1 MPTQGNDDGSGAAI
15 LEAVKRIA
23 FGLALAGLALFWLG
37 CRGGGSGRTS
47 PRVLLIG
54 IDGADLQIIDRLIAG
69 GKLPAFQ
76 RLEREGAFG
85 SLRSQEPLLSPIVWT
100 TIATGR
106 KPEDHGV
113 LDFVEV
119 GADGRPTPITSAR
132 RRVPALWNI
141 ASEFGK
147 TSGFVGWYA
156 SYPAERVKGFEVS
169 DRLAFHQ
176 VRSARASA
184 GATFPERLVEDLRKE
199 FGEPVPDIAA
209 VSARFITNPQA
220 ALTPDGSRRLGELA
234 KIFATGEYYRKIVP
248 ALERKYRPDLLAVYF
263 EGIDA
268 CGHLFMEDAPPKR
281 PEVSEADF
289 QAFRNTVDRYYEY
302 QDEVLADLLRLEGPD
317 TVTLIVSDHGFK
329 SGDIRP
335 MISGRADTGLAPLWH
350 RLSGVVF
357 VHGQP
362 ARAGARIAQAT
373 IYDIAPTV
381 LALLQVPV
389 ARDLTG
395 HPLMDAFS
403 PATILAEKRIDRY
416 EPLSPRPTPPAGAG
430 DSEAIAKLA
439 ALGYLSGSGKTMPHD
454 ADGRTAS
461 SYINEGLVRSHS
473 RDWEGALRAYGT
485 ASRLDPKN
493 VNALA
498 PAAAIYI
505 RRRDYGK
512 AAELL
517 DRASLAD
524 PNHFWV
530 HLQRASL
537 DLQTGLLSDA
547 GREIASAEKIDERLP
562 GLHLLKAR
570 VEKAAGDPGRALAEL
585 DRAGA
590 LTDSDEIRGELLLL
604 RAEIETGRGRYAEA
618 EAALDGAVR
627 FAPPGELAGAR
638 GELAFARHDGAAAE
652 RAFRSAIDSDPE
664 SSALERR
671 LGETLGA
678 VENYPESEA
687 AFRRAIAKSKTTEE
701 KESAFGDLSLLYQRQ
716 GREPQTIAVLRES
729 VKAAP
734 DSNVLWG
741 MLGAALGRAGELDS
755 AIEAYERSISLKP
768 TALACKT
775 LAALVFER
783 RKDSVRAIALWR
795 QSLAL
800 DPKQPDVIAFLNRY
814 AR

>member
-1 MPTQGNDDGSGAAI
+1 
-15 LEAVKRIA
+15 VKR
-23 FGLALAGLALFWLG
+23 LAISLGLAGLAVFWLG
-37 CRGGGSGRTS
+37 CPGGGGGRAS

-54 IDGADLQIIDRLIAG
+54 IDGADLQIIDRLIVE
-69 GKLPAFQ
+69 GKLPTFQ

-85 SLRSQEPLLSPIVWT
+85 PLRSQEPLLSPIVWT

-106 KPEDHGV
+106 RPEDHGV
-113 LDFVEV
+113 LDFVEI

-176 VRSARASA
+176 VRSARATA
-184 GATFPERLVEDLRKE
+184 GATYPERLVEDLRKE
-199 FGEPVPDIAA
+199 FGEPAPDLAA
-209 VSARFITNPQA
+209 VKARFVASPEA

-234 KIFATGEYYRKIVP
+234 KIFATSEYYRKIVP
-248 ALERKYRPDLLAVYF
+248 ALQRKYRPDLLAVYF

-281 PEVSEADF
+281 PEVSDADF
-289 QAFRNTVDRYYEY
+289 QAFRNTVDHYYEY

-329 SGDIRP
+329 TGEIRP

-362 ARAGARIAQAT
+362 ARAGGRIAQAT
-373 IYDIAPTV
+373 IYDVAPTV

-389 ARDLTG
+389 ARDLAG
-395 HPLMDAFS
+395 HPLLDAFS
-403 PATILAEKRIDRY
+403 PGTIVAEKRIDRY
-416 EPLSPRPTPPAGAG
+416 EPLSPRPTPQAVAG

-439 ALGYLSGSGKTMPHD
+439 ALGYLSGAGKTMAHD
-454 ADGRTAS
+454 ADGRTVS
-461 SYINEGLVRSHS
+461 SFINEGLVRTHS

-485 ASRLDPKN
+485 ASRLDPSN

-537 DLQTGLLSDA
+537 DLQTGLLSA
-547 GREIASAEKIDERLP
+547 AAQELVAAEKIDERLP

-570 VEKAAGDPGRALAEL
+570 VENARGQPSRALEEL
-585 DRAGA
+585 DRAWS
-590 LTDSDEIRGELLLL
+590 LTDSDEIRGEILLF
-604 RAEIETGRGRYAEA
+604 RAEIETGLGRYSEA
-618 EAALDGAVR
+618 EAALERAGR
-627 FAPPGELAGAR
+627 FAPVGELAGAR

-652 RAFRSAIDSDPE
+652 RAFRAAVDSDPG
-664 SSALERR
+664 SSPFERR

-678 VENYPESEA
+678 LERYPESEA
-687 AFRRAIAKSKTTEE
+687 ALRRAIAKAKTKEE
-701 KESAFGDLSLLYQRQ
+701 KESSYGDLSLLYQRQ
-716 GREPQTIAVLRES
+716 GSEPQTLAVLRQG
-729 VKAAP
+729 VTAAP
-734 DSNVLWG
+734 DSNLLWG
-741 MLGAALGRAGELDS
+741 MLGAAFGRAGELD
-755 AIEAYERSISLKP
+755 AATEAYEKSISLKP

-783 RKDSVRAIALWR
+783 RKDPARAVALWR

-800 DPKQPDVIAFLNRY
+800 DPNQPDVTAFLRRY

>member
-1 MPTQGNDDGSGAAI
+1 
-15 LEAVKRIA
+15 VKRLA
-23 FGLALAGLALFWLG
+23 FGLALAGLAFLWLG
-37 CRGGGSGRTS
+37 CPGGGRGRTS
-47 PRVLLIG
+47 PRVFLIG
-54 IDGADLQIIDRLIAG
+54 VDGADLQIIDRLIAE
-69 GKLPAFQ
+69 GKLPTFQ

-85 SLRSQEPLLSPIVWT
+85 PLRSQEPLLSPIVWT

-199 FGEPVPDIAA
+199 FGEPAPDLAT
-209 VSARFITNPQA
+209 VSARFVTNPQA
-220 ALTPDGSRRLGELA
+220 AITPDGSRRLNELA

-268 CGHLFMEDAPPKR
+268 CGHLFMEDAAPRR

-329 SGDIRP
+329 SGEIRP

-357 VHGQP
+357 VHGLP
-362 ARAGARIAQAT
+362 ARAGARIARAT

-389 ARDLTG
+389 ASDLAG
-395 HPLMDAFS
+395 HPLLEAFS
-403 PATILAEKRIDRY
+403 AGAILAEKRIDHY
-416 EPLSPRPTPPAGAG
+416 EPLSPRPTPRAVAG
-430 DSEAIAKLA
+430 DPEAIAKLA
-439 ALGYLSGSGKTMPHD
+439 ALGYLSGSGKPIAHD

-461 SYINEGLVRSHS
+461 SFLNEGLVRTHS
-473 RDWEGALRAYGT
+473 RDWEGALQAYGK
-485 ASRLDPKN
+485 ASQLDPKN

-505 RRRDYGK
+505 RRRDYAR

-524 PNHFWV
+524 PNNFWV

-537 DLQTGLLSDA
+537 DLQTGLVSDA
-547 GREIASAEKIDERLP
+547 VREIAAAEKIDERLP

-570 VEKAAGDPGRALAEL
+570 VENAAGDPSGALAEL

-590 LTDSDEIRGELLLL
+590 LTDSDEIRGEILLL
-604 RAEIETGRGRYAEA
+604 RAEIETGRGRYTEA

-638 GELAFARHDGAAAE
+638 GELAFARHDGDAAE
-652 RAFRSAIDSDPE
+652 RAFRSAIESDPG

-678 VENYPESEA
+678 IEKYSESEA

-701 KESAFGDLSLLYQRQ
+701 KGSAFGDLSLLYQRQ
-716 GREPQTIAVLRES
+716 GKEPETIAVLREG

-734 DSNVLWG
+734 DSNALWG

-755 AIEAYERSISLKP
+755 AIDAYERSISLKP

-783 RKDSVRAIALWR
+783 RKDSARAIALWR

-800 DPKQPDVIAFLNRY
+800 DPKQADVTAFLRRY